1 MKAISLAAS
10 PRTLIK
16 TTGSKKVRQGGG
28 LPGVV
33 YGNGEPQ
40 TVELEAKQ
48 FGKAVKSTQAKNFL
62 VELEIEGKKSIALV
76 QDIQRNPLT
85 NMFIHVDF
93 KRLTKDSVVT
103 AQVPLRP
110 LGTAEGAKLGGVMLT
125 PMHTIT
131 LKGRPAD
138 IPETLEPDVSHL
150 EVGQSIYLEELA
162 LPKGVTAIGS
172 PRALVI
178 AVMTSRMQM
187 MAEAE
192 DAAAAEEA
200 AAAEAAAAEE
210 AAAEGEAPAEEGAK
224 EEGGTD
230 TADGGEKKEG

>member
-1 MKAISLAAS
+1 MKAISLAAT
-10 PRTLIK
+10 PRTLTK
-16 TTGSKKVRQGGG
+16 TTGSKKVRRGGG

-48 FGKAVKSTQAKNFL
+48 FGKAVKSTEARNFL
-62 VELEIEGKKSIALV
+62 VELEIDGKKSMALV

-85 NMFIHVDF
+85 NLLIHVDF

-110 LGTAEGAKLGGVMLT
+110 VGTAEGVKEGGVLLT
-125 PMHTIT
+125 PMQTVT

-138 IPETLEPDVSHL
+138 IPESLEPDISHL
-150 EVGQSIYLEELA
+150 EVGQTVYLEELV
-162 LPKGVTAIGS
+162 LPKGVTATGS
-172 PRALVI
+172 PKALAI
-178 AVMTSRMQM
+178 AVTTSRMQM

-200 AAAEAAAAEE
+200 AAAAAAEE
-210 AAAEGEAPAEEGAK
+210 ATAEGEAPAEEGAK

-230 TADGGEKKEG
+230 AADGGEKKEG

>member
-10 PRTLIK
+10 PRTLTK
-16 TTGSKKVRQGGG
+16 TTGSKRVRRGGG

-48 FGKAVKSTQAKNFL
+48 FGKAVKSTDAKNFL
-62 VELEIEGKKSIALV
+62 VELEIDGEKSIALV
-76 QDIQRNPLT
+76 QEIQRNPLT
-85 NMFIHVDF
+85 NLLIHVDF

-103 AQVPLRP
+103 ARIPLRP
-110 LGTAEGAKLGGVMLT
+110 VGTAEGVKQGGVLLT

-138 IPETLEPDVSHL
+138 IPESIEPDISHL
-150 EVGQSIYLEELA
+150 EVGQCVYLEELV

-172 PRALVI
+172 PRALAI
-178 AVMTSRMQM
+178 AVATSRMQM

-200 AAAEAAAAEE
+200 AAATEE
-210 AAAEGEAPAEEGAK
+210 ATAEGEAPAEAGAK
-224 EEGGTD
+224 TEGGTD
-230 TADGGEKKEG
+230 AAEGGDKK

>member
-1 MKAISLAAS
+1 MKAISLAAI

-40 TVELEAKQ
+40 SVELEAKQ
-48 FGKAVKSTQAKNFL
+48 FGKAVKSTEAKNFL

-93 KRLTKDSVVT
+93 KRLTEDSVVT
-103 AQVPLRP
+103 AQVPLQP
-110 LGTAEGAKLGGVMLT
+110 LGTAEGVKLGGVMLT

-138 IPETLEPDVSHL
+138 IPESLEPDVSHL

-172 PRALVI
+172 PKALVI
-178 AVMTSRMQM
+178 AVATSRMQM

-192 DAAAAEEA
+192 EA
-200 AAAEAAAAEE
+200 AAAEAAAE
-210 AAAEGEAPAEEGAK
+210 AATATAEGEAPAEEGAK

-230 TADGGEKKEG
+230 AAEGGEKKQG

>member
-1 MKAISLAAS
+1 MKAISLAAI

-40 TVELEAKQ
+40 SVELEAKQ
-48 FGKAVKSTQAKNFL
+48 FGKAVKSTEAKNFL
-62 VELEIEGKKSIALV
+62 VELEIEGKKSRALV
-76 QDIQRNPLT
+76 QDIQKNPLT

-93 KRLTKDSVVT
+93 KRLTEDSVVT
-103 AQVPLRP
+103 AQVPLQP
-110 LGTAEGAKLGGVMLT
+110 LGTAEGVKLGGVMLT

-138 IPETLEPDVSHL
+138 IPESLEPDVSHL

-172 PRALVI
+172 PKALVI
-178 AVMTSRMQM
+178 AVATSRMQM

-192 DAAAAEEA
+192 EA
-200 AAAEAAAAEE
+200 AAAEAATAT
-210 AAAEGEAPAEEGAK
+210 AEGEAPAEEGAK
-224 EEGGTD
+224 EEGG
-230 TADGGEKKEG
+230 ADAAEGGDKKEG

>member
-1 MKAISLAAS
+1 M
-10 PRTLIK
+10 IK

-48 FGKAVKSTQAKNFL
+48 FGKAVKSTGAKNFL
-62 VELEIEGKKSIALV
+62 VELEIEGKKSMALV

-103 AQVPLRP
+103 AHVPVQP
-110 LGTAEGAKLGGVMLT
+110 LGTAEGVKLGGVLLM
-125 PMHTIT
+125 PMHTIL

-138 IPETLEPDVSHL
+138 IPESIEPDISHL
-150 EVGQSIYLEELA
+150 EVGQSIHLGELA
-162 LPKGVTAIGS
+162 LPKGVTAIAS
-172 PRALVI
+172 PKALVI
-178 AVMTSRMQM
+178 AVATSRMQM
-187 MAEAE
+187 MAE
-192 DAAAAEEA
+192 AEEA
-200 AAAEAAAAEE
+200 AAAEAAAAE
-210 AAAEGEAPAEEGAK
+210 ATAEGEAPAEEGAK
-224 EEGGTD
+224 EEGG
-230 TADGGEKKEG
+230 ADAAEGGDKKAG